1 MAALPKKL
9 EDRPPNWCRSLVD
22 TGLMNELLALESS
35 VRSQLG
41 SSVERQLRVL
51 RHIDYFEKTS
61 SEGVGTV
68 WADKASVQHGILAFL
83 DVIAVNE
90 SNDALSHPKAIEL
103 MTACRKKLEDSIAA
117 VTERVN
123 QGRKD
128 LAPLYESMRP
138 VMDVV
143 LQTHDFLSDGTVI
156 ETVKSINANH
166 DTLKDAVQG
175 RELGGVCVCL
185 TVPIQKLELP
195 NFGGRTL
202 HCTLYGLALPFQ
214 A

>member
-1 MAALPKKL
+1 M
-9 EDRPPNWCRSLVD
+9 
-22 TGLMNELLALESS
+22 
-35 VRSQLG
+35 
-41 SSVERQLRVL
+41 
-51 RHIDYFEKTS
+51 
-61 SEGVGTV
+61 
-68 WADKASVQHGILAFL
+68 QHGILAFL

-175 RELGGVCVCL
+175 RELGGVCVC
-185 TVPIQKLELP
+185 VSDCP
-195 NFGGRTL
+195 NPKTRITQFWRQNIAL
-202 HCTLYGLALPFQ
+202 HFIWPCLALSGLSGLYEAEGFGISDPWF
-214 A
+214 